1 MGINRSVDRRRN
13 LQLGKNSSRGK
24 TQMKSRMLTGSL
36 LLQLK
41 VEVFRLQ
48 NPGVLRPSRSPSA
61 PAPLQ

>member
-1 MGINRSVDRRRN
+1 MGINRCVDRRRN

-24 TQMKSRMLTGSL
+24 IQMKSRMLTGSL
-36 LLQLK
+36 LFQLK

-48 NPGVLRPSRSPSA
+48 NPGVLIPGRSPSA